1 MSDDENIDTT
11 INIQGDTEKTEEN
24 TEKEEEKQD
33 EIKEDTLF
41 DENILVQESSENLTE
56 EKEVVKEVVEENQ
69 DESFEAITEKQ
80 YQLFDDGNSLQND
93 ELKAVSE
100 EVVENKIENE
110 VEEKIEEKTENEIV
124 EEPQEEEGTCETKE
138 NEIESKEE
146 IVNEEI
152 EEIQEENKE
161 EVKENT
167 VEVSEEIKED
177 TPEVTEEKEVVE
189 EVYTPKTVVL
199 DFSQEIGKLETAL
212 EIKYSSLKLTQFPIK
227 LSNIP
232 EGMTFPDQVVIGNTS
247 IKIGNEVINNCN
259 LRILSN
265 ESIRM
270 LEIKHREFKLG
281 LSVSL
286 NDDTIKAYGNVRSY
300 EVSSLIKYSRML
312 KVFEMFEKIFSGE
325 IISFKVNKLYGDV
338 VVEDRIE
345 LMRIKT
351 IQRFFETID
360 KSGYKFQMDKL
371 PKCENIYYLLELN
384 SAFKEDRVIETWCNF
399 NLKNEN
405 LDLHEKDFLII
416 KRRYQVDKNL
426 TIEEKITLRNPLE
439 KNTIF
444 KEKIVGYRKPC
455 LIELS
460 KVQN

>member
-1 MSDDENIDTT
+1 MSDNENIDTT
-11 INIQGDTEKTEEN
+11 INIQRDTTK
-24 TEKEEEKQD
+24 EKEILDGLK
-33 EIKEDTLF
+33 
-41 DENILVQESSENLTE
+41 ENILVQEDSDNIIDK
-56 EKEVVKEVVEENQ
+56 KEVINEMVEENH
-69 DESFEAITEKQ
+69 DENFEVITEKQ
-80 YQLFDDGNSLQND
+80 YQLFNDGNSLQ
-93 ELKAVSE
+93 KE
-100 EVVENKIENE
+100 EFKNISKEVAENKIE
-110 VEEKIEEKTENEIV
+110 EKIKEEINENEI
-124 EEPQEEEGTCETKE
+124 
-138 NEIESKEE
+138 
-146 IVNEEI
+146 
-152 EEIQEENKE
+152 
-161 EVKENT
+161 
-167 VEVSEEIKED
+167 
-177 TPEVTEEKEVVE
+177 VE

-247 IKIGNEVINNCN
+247 IKIGKEVINNCN

-286 NDDTIKAYGNVRSY
+286 DKDTIKAYGNVRSY
-300 EVSSLIKYSRML
+300 EVSSLVKYSRML

-338 VVEDRIE
+338 VAEDRIE
-345 LMRIKT
+345 FMRIKT
-351 IQRFFETID
+351 IQHFFETID
-360 KSGYKFQMDKL
+360 KSGYKFQVDKL

-399 NLKNEN
+399 NFKNEN
-405 LDLHEKDFLII
+405 LNLYEKDFLII
-416 KRRYQVDKNL
+416 KRKYQVDKNL